1 MIAIIIVAVPLTFL
15 LLYLGWEDYQVL
27 ATYRGPESL
36 MHGEIVRNYGLTV
49 VAIVAT
55 ALAFWRSQ
63 IADDHAK
70 TAAGSLNNARY
81 QHSAAMLA
89 NRAVSV
95 RIGAIYSLGQ
105 LARDYP
111 IVHHIQAMQTLAA
124 FVRHPGHDY
133 ATENKTEDETGNSA
147 TMTRGADPRDGGD
160 INAVADVI
168 RQRRTDRP

>member
-1 MIAIIIVAVPLTFL
+1 MAIELYCL
-15 LLYLGWEDYQVL
+15 LETTITKITKNNDL
-27 ATYRGPESL
+27 
-36 MHGEIVRNYGLTV
+36 
-49 VAIVAT
+49 
-55 ALAFWRSQ
+55 FWMNCLR
-63 IADDHAK
+63 IL

-111 IVHHIQAMQTLAA
+111 IVHHIQVMQTLAA
-124 FVRHPGHDY
+124 FVRHPGHGY
-133 ATENKTEDETGNSA
+133 ATENKREDETGNSA